1 MDRHQVPGMRMSPD
15 QKYINNQ
22 ALQQKRAKAH
32 SGLAQFNK
40 QLSKSDPS
48 KSLNLLLLSM
58 LSPSP
63 ISRFTSFSVMSL
75 QICRRNL

>member
-32 SGLAQFNK
+32 SGLAQFNN
-40 QLSKSDPS
+40 QPLAQSGPGSQ
-48 KSLNLLLLSM
+48 LNLDKQSKL
-58 LSPSP
+58 
-63 ISRFTSFSVMSL
+63 R
-75 QICRRNL
+75 